1 MEEVSA
7 GPVGPFA
14 DLEVIR
20 VQAGMSTTRFCTMID
35 MPERTW
41 RRWQAKARAGQQSK
55 GPWPQPARQAARGL
69 ATTHALAHPAWG
81 HRKVWAMVRHDRH
94 VVSQA
99 TVLRLLRDE
108 GLILPASY
116 QRERRQLAQRRK
128 AAFAKDPTGANQVW
142 QLDFSEF
149 ETTAGGTWW
158 LAGCRDSGRS
168 TSIRSTSRPR
178 RTSMTPSTPSSWPWP
193 TPRPCSATATRTMP
207 GRPPTGELLPVVM
220 IVTDNG
226 GRSGCSASR
235 RSSSWTPESPMS
247 GPASRRLGRTAHAN
261 VASAPEYERLY
272 IDEIDDAVDL
282 AERAEDYRVEYNE
295 TRPQKPSRGT
305 GPRRC
310 TWASPILDPDLSNQ
324 RNPASYLTRDRR
336 ARGRVGEVWLRLL
349 RRRCWLSPPL
359 ARPARARPWTKGCR
373 RSARRKRSPP
383 VLSVCRR

>member
-7 GPVGPFA
+7 GPLGPFA

-149 ETTAGGTWW
+149 ETTAGGTWR
-158 LAGCRDSGRS
+158 LAGCRDYWSKYEHPFHVS
-168 TSIRSTSRPR
+168 
-178 RTSMTPSTPSSWPWP
+178 P
-193 TPRPCSATATRTMP
+193 TANQHDAIDAVELALADYEAMFGHPLREQCPVDP
-207 GRPPTGELLPVVM
+207 QTGELLPVVT

-226 GRSGCSASR
+226 GPFRSFRFEAFIELHPELAHVRTRVRTPGQNGSR
-235 RSSSWTPESPMS
+235 ERGFGT
-247 GPASRRLGRTAHAN
+247 LK
-261 VASAPEYERLY
+261 YERLY
-272 IDEIDDAVDL
+272 IDEIDDAVTL

-295 TRPQKPSRGT
+295 TRPHEAIAWNRPKEVHLGLADPTTPTFQT
-305 GPRRC
+305 NE
-310 TWASPILDPDLSNQ
+310 IL
-324 RNPASYLTRDRR
+324 PAT
-336 ARGRVGEVWLRLL
+336 
-349 RRRCWLSPPL
+349 
-359 ARPARARPWTKGCR
+359 
-373 RSARRKRSPP
+373 
-383 VLSVCRR
+383 